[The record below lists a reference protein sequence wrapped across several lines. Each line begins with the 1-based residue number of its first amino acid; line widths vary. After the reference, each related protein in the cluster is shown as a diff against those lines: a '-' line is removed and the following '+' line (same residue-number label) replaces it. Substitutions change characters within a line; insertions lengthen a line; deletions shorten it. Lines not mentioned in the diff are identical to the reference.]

1 MERGPGGEVG
11 RQPTPTLCE
20 AQPLPTQAERGGRAG
35 KKNFPH
41 SAPPGIPGAP
51 APPGTLSTPHLSCPL
66 PIAAKVRDRTPTKTK
81 AMGRGPGGGAE
92 RNRMTTPATL
102 RDRARQTMT
111 EARSLLEEHNAADD
125 LPADVA
131 ARVDTLISRGREEWQ
146 AYEATLTQ
154 RERHAALADLE
165 DAWRAGD
172 RRAADAL
179 TDPNAGAPGAA
190 GYNAGSAAYPSAPA
204 GALGAAG
211 YTAGALGAAG
221 YTAGAPGAAGY
232 EVDSTGLYRKAFE
245 TYVHHGER
253 AVLALGAAY
262 VKALTE
268 GTDSE
273 GGHLVPI
280 DWQAQILQ
288 AAGARAGLRAQVT
301 AIPTSR
307 DAVEWPIIEGADDV
321 HASAVRRTWVD
332 EQPAEGA
339 ASTEPTFGAIRIPV
353 HTAMLTTKASR
364 NLVEDSAVPFTQILA
379 GLFADEVRLSD
390 EQAFITGDGVGK
402 PLGLLN
408 TAGIP
413 TVNSGHASQVTA
425 DGLLDLFYGLPAQ
438 YRDNAVFVMSSATED
453 AVRKLKDTN
462 NQYLWVGGFAATPET
477 VLGRTVLSSEFM
489 PAIAAAATPIAF
501 GDFSRYIVVDRI
513 GFAVQRIDGDQQLAE
528 KNQIGF
534 VGRQRVGGRVT
545 QPRAFR
551 LQTISV

>member
-1 MERGPGGEVG
+1 
-11 RQPTPTLCE
+11 
-20 AQPLPTQAERGGRAG
+20 
-35 KKNFPH
+35 
-41 SAPPGIPGAP
+41 
-51 APPGTLSTPHLSCPL
+51 
-66 PIAAKVRDRTPTKTK
+66 
-81 AMGRGPGGGAE
+81 
-92 RNRMTTPATL
+92 MTTPATL

-111 EARSLLEEHNAADD
+111 EARSLLEQHNGTDD

-146 AYEATLTQ
+146 AYEATLSQ
-154 RERHAALADLE
+154 RERHTALADLE

-179 TDPNAGAPGAA
+179 TDPNAGAPGAGA
-190 GYNAGSAAYPSAPA
+190 SAAAA
-204 GALGAAG
+204 TTLDALH
-211 YTAGALGAAG
+211 T
-221 YTAGAPGAAGY
+221 
-232 EVDSTGLYRKAFE
+232 DSTGLYRKAFE

-253 AVLALGAAY
+253 TVLALGAAY

-268 GTDSE
+268 GADSE

-307 DAVEWPIIEGADDV
+307 DAVEWPIIEGADDI

-332 EQPAEGA
+332 ERPAEGA
-339 ASTEPTFGAIRIPV
+339 ANTEPTFGAIRIPV

-390 EQAFITGDGVGK
+390 EQAVIVGDGVGK

-408 TAGIP
+408 TAGVP
-413 TVNSGHASQVTA
+413 TVNSGHAAQVTA

-453 AVRKLKDTN
+453 ALRKLKDTN

-489 PAIAAAATPIAF
+489 PAIAAATTPIAF
-501 GDFSRYIVVDRI
+501 GDFSRYVVVDRV

-551 LQTISV
+551 LQTISA